1 MNVAQLEGHSALN
14 SVPHF
19 LVLKGGLLL
28 FSDSKWLDWTEL
40 LYADLRPFHSY
51 IMTLAEA
58 PRYLASL
65 RAVWV
70 LVSPA
75 SPF

>member
-1 MNVAQLEGHSALN
+1 MNVAQLEGYSQLN

-28 FSDSKWLDWTEL
+28 FSDSKWIDWTESF
-40 LYADLRPFHSY
+40 YADLRPFQSY

-65 RAVWV
+65 RAVWFWF
-70 LVSPA
+70 L
-75 SPF
+75 